1 MKTINVGKLTYD
13 DTSGSGTINI
23 VDTSG
28 GSSVLNIDLETILPF
43 ANLVSKEIFD
53 FFALSAAV
61 YGIDRFVKR
70 KQNSVDGWSRE
81 LKVNFPVHNQ
91 SKWNTCRVELNRVL
105 SFLTGDYWNVEF
117 RKETVEL
124 PEATLN
130 KEYSVSFAQVNLL
143 SGGLDSLIGAL
154 DFLKQNPKQKV
165 LFISHYDRQMHG
177 PKGDQERLIPTL
189 RTIYP
194 NQFECIPSIEVYLK
208 QTNVDRET
216 TFRSRSL
223 LFIGIA
229 LMAAQATN
237 TQSIIV
243 PENGTVSLNFPLSNS
258 RRSSC
263 STRTTHPLVLDNVL
277 SIWKALSITTD
288 IRNPYEF
295 QTKGEMV
302 NACKDQTNLAKLVAM
317 SNSCGKRG
325 HRAHWEPGK
334 KNATH
339 CGICMPCI
347 YRQAALLTTED
358 KTSYGNSINNLFPL
372 KEKHKKSQDIVA
384 LLDFLKTPITK
395 EEIKQELIVN
405 GVKNLSKLNQYVEV
419 VGRTREELKQWM
431 KKVGNLTVKSK
442 AGV

>member
-1 MKTINVGKLTYD
+1 MKTISIGKLAYD
-13 DTSGSGTINI
+13 KPSGTGTINI

-28 GSSVLNIDLETILPF
+28 GSSTLNIDLETLLPF
-43 ANLVSKEIFD
+43 ANLVSKEVFD
-53 FFALSAAV
+53 FFTLSASV
-61 YGIDRFVKR
+61 YGIDRFVAR

-81 LKVNFPVHNQ
+81 LKVAFPVHNPT
-91 SKWNTCRVELNRVL
+91 KWNACKEELNKLL

-117 RKETVEL
+117 RKETFDVPKASL
-124 PEATLN
+124 D
-130 KEYSVSFAQVNLL
+130 KEYSVPFAQVNLL

-165 LFISHYDRQMHG
+165 LFVSHYDSQMHG
-177 PKGDQERLIPTL
+177 PKGDQKDLIAEVEKM
-189 RTIYP
+189 YSE
-194 NQFECIPSIEVYLK
+194 QFAYIPSLRVSLER
-208 QTNVDRET
+208 TNVNRET

-229 LMAAQATN
+229 LMAAQSTN

-243 PENGTVSLNFPLSNS
+243 PENGTVSLNFPLSAS

-263 STRTTHPLVLDNVL
+263 STRTTHPFVLDSIL
-277 SIWKALSITTD
+277 SIWKVLSIATD
-288 IRNPYEF
+288 IQNPYEF

-302 NACKDQTNLAKLVAM
+302 NACKDQPNLSKLIAM

-325 HRAHWEPGK
+325 HRAHWQTPG
-334 KNATH
+334 ASH

-347 YRQAALLTTED
+347 YRQASLLKNVDVTT
-358 KTSYGNSINNLFPL
+358 YGNTINSLSPFL
-372 KEKHKKSQDIVA
+372 SKKSQDVGA
-384 LLDFLKTPITK
+384 CLDFLNSPLSK
-395 EEIKQELIVN
+395 EAIKQELIVS

-419 VGRTREELKQWM
+419 VWRTREELKLWV
-431 KKVGNLTVKSK
+431 KNVGNSMVKTK

>member
-1 MKTINVGKLTYD
+1 MKTINVGRLTYD
-13 DTSGSGTINI
+13 KPSGAGKII
-23 VDTSG
+23 IEDASG
-28 GSSVLNIDLETILPF
+28 GNSTLNIDLRSLLPF
-43 ANLVSKEIFD
+43 ANLVSKVVFD
-53 FFALSAAV
+53 FFILSASV
-61 YGIDRFVKR
+61 YGIDRFVAR

-81 LKVNFPVHNQ
+81 LKVTFPVHNPT
-91 SKWNTCRVELNRVL
+91 KWNACKEDLNRLL

-117 RKETVEL
+117 RKETFDVPNTDL
-124 PEATLN
+124 D
-130 KEYSVSFAQVNLL
+130 KEFSVPFTQVNLL
-143 SGGLDSLIGAL
+143 SGGLDSLIGAF
-154 DFLKQNPKQKV
+154 DFLKQNSKQKV
-165 LFISHYDRQMHG
+165 LFVSHYDPQMHG
-177 PKGDQERLIPTL
+177 PKGDQKDLISE
-189 RTIYP
+189 IEKMYP
-194 NQFECIPSIEVYLK
+194 NQFAYIPSVRVSLER
-208 QTNVDRET
+208 TNVNRET

-237 TQSIIV
+237 THRIIV
-243 PENGTVSLNFPLSNS
+243 PENGSVSLNFPLSAS

-263 STRTTHPLVLDNVL
+263 STRTTHPFVLDNVL
-277 SIWKALSITTD
+277 SIWKILSIVAD

-302 NACKDQTNLAKLVAM
+302 NDCKDKTNLSKLVPM

-325 HRAHWEPGK
+325 HRAHWESGK

-339 CGICMPCI
+339 CGICMPCV
-347 YRQAALLTTED
+347 YRQAALMVAGD

-372 KEKHKKSQDIVA
+372 KDKHKKSQDIVA

-405 GVKNLSKLNQYVEV
+405 GVKNLSKLNQFVEV
-419 VGRTREELKQWM
+419 VWRTREELKKWV
-431 KKVGNLTVKSK
+431 KKVGDTTVKTK